1 MAGLIPNN
9 FIDDLLERT
18 DIVEVIGHRI
28 PLKKKGKD
36 HWACCP
42 FHNEKSPSFSV
53 NPTKQFYYCFGCGAS
68 GTALRFL
75 QEYERLSFPEAVE
88 ELARQAGVEV
98 PREEQSPAQ
107 QERQR
112 KQRTLYDLMG
122 ACADYYNHQLF
133 HHQNAQA
140 VQQYVLNRG
149 LSEEVVQRYQIG
161 YAPEGWQNLMNHF
174 ANKDDANEQLL
185 ATGMTIRNDKG
196 REYDRFRQRLM
207 FPIRDIR
214 GRTIAFGGRVINPD
228 DKPKYLNSPETPIY
242 HKGNELYGLYEA
254 RQALRSFDNILIV
267 EGYMDVVAL
276 AQFGV
281 KNTVATLG
289 TATSRAHV
297 QRLFKLTPEIV
308 FCFDGDEAGRRAAL
322 RALENTLA
330 EIHDGQQAR
339 FLFLPEGED
348 PDTLVRKEGHEVF
361 MKRMRQA
368 QSLPDFLF
376 EHLQSQADV
385 SSLDGKAR
393 LASIAR
399 GWIDQVPA
407 GVLHQLLLQQL
418 SNLVGLP
425 LEQILSSFEAVKPK
439 LAAEPRP
446 ANPEAPPPGDYWQE
460 SPFPDDREPGTN
472 NSGGTYA
479 PPKRSG
485 LGVQFG
491 LIHRCLAWLIR
502 HPTLARELDLEQLN
516 HLPEQAGKA
525 LLTQVVDLLQQAPR
539 TDLYHAFDYLCQHGL
554 RATLAPIAASDYLW
568 LEEHGGEEIN
578 SADRARL
585 ELEKLVTALTKRA
598 PDAEYEALKQR
609 IIIDRDPTVTT
620 EEKQRFLSL
629 QRKKKQP
636 ANQ

>member
-88 ELARQAGVEV
+88 ELARIAGVEV
-98 PREEQSPAQ
+98 PREEQNPAQ
-107 QERQR
+107 QARQR
-112 KQRTLYDLMG
+112 QQRTLYDLMG
-122 ACADYYNHQLF
+122 ACADYYSHQLL
-133 HHQNAQA
+133 HHPDARA
-140 VQQYVLNRG
+140 VQQYVLDRG
-149 LSEEVVQRYQIG
+149 LSEAIVQRYQIG
-161 YAPEGWQNLMNHF
+161 YAPPGWQNLMTHF
-174 ANKDDANEQLL
+174 ANKDDANAQLL
-185 ATGMTIRNDKG
+185 TTGMTIRNDKG

-228 DKPKYLNSPETPIY
+228 DKPKYLNSPETPIF

-254 RQALRSFDNILIV
+254 RQALRSFDNIIIV

-276 AQFGV
+276 AQYGV
-281 KNTVATLG
+281 KNAVATLG
-289 TATSRAHV
+289 TATSRTHV

-322 RALENTLA
+322 RALENTLP
-330 EIHDGQQAR
+330 EIRDGQQAR
-339 FLFLPEGED
+339 FLFLPDGED
-348 PDTLVRKEGHEVF
+348 PDTLVRKEGFDVF
-361 MKRMRQA
+361 MKRIRQA

-393 LASIAR
+393 LASLAR
-399 GWIDQVPA
+399 GWIDQVPP

-418 SNLVGLP
+418 SSLVGLP
-425 LEQILSSFEAVKPK
+425 LEQILASFEAVKPRIP
-439 LAAEPRP
+439 AEP
-446 ANPEAPPPGDYWQE
+446 ANKAPPTTPDSSGLAPETRDYPE
-460 SPFPDDREPGTN
+460 DDGYGQGTA
-472 NSGGTYA
+472 A
-479 PPKRSG
+479 PSRRSG

-502 HPTLARELDLEQLN
+502 HPSLARELDLAQLN

-525 LLTQVVDLLQQAPR
+525 LLTQVVELLQQAPR
-539 TDLYHAFDYLCQHGL
+539 KDLYHAFDYLCQHGL
-554 RATLAPIAASDYLW
+554 RGTLAPIAASDYLW
-568 LEEHGGEEIN
+568 LEDHGGEA
-578 SADRARL
+578 ADSSERARV

-636 ANQ
+636 TKS